1 MRADIFD
8 CIERCYKQSVRK
20 SGELQIMALTRELNE
35 LACRYG
41 KYAEFARSVAM
52 RDLERSVCGCDYG
65 STSWTT
71 RQGAERIAQLLEL
84 RPDAKLLDV
93 GAGSGWPGLYLA
105 QLTGCDVVVVD
116 LPLAALRIALERAT
130 ADRLSQ
136 RCAVVAADGAA
147 LPFKDASFD
156 ALSHSDVLCCTPDKL
171 GVLRACRRVARD
183 GARTVF
189 TVIAPAPSL
198 ADSERRIAI
207 ASGPTFVDTPD
218 DYAVL
223 LDQSGW
229 CLQERTDLTAEFLQ
243 SMRTELEGMQARAR
257 ALTEV
262 IGSDEF
268 TERMKRRQATI
279 AAVAAGFLR
288 RELFV
293 ARAGR

>member
-1 MRADIFD
+1 
-8 CIERCYKQSVRK
+8 
-20 SGELQIMALTRELNE
+20 MALTRELNE
-35 LACRYG
+35 LARRYA
-41 KYAEFARSVAM
+41 KYAEFHRSAAV
-52 RDLERSVCGCDYG
+52 RDLERGVCGCDYG

-71 RQGAERIAQLLEL
+71 RREAEQIAQLLEL
-84 RPDAKLLDV
+84 RPAAKLLDV

-116 LPLAALRIALERAT
+116 LPLAALRMALERAM
-130 ADRLSQ
+130 ADNLSQ
-136 RCAVVAADGAA
+136 RCEVVAADGAA

-189 TVIAPAPSL
+189 TVIALTPSL

-207 ASGPTFVDTPD
+207 ASGPTFVDSPD

-229 CLQERTDLTAEFLQ
+229 CLQERTDLTVEFLQ
-243 SMRTELEGMQARAR
+243 SMRTELEGMRAR
-257 ALTEV
+257 ADALADV
-262 IGSDEF
+262 FGSDEF
-268 TERMKRRQATI
+268 TERMKRRQVTI
-279 AAVAAGFLR
+279 AAVDAGLLR

-293 ARAGR
+293 ALTGR

>member
-1 MRADIFD
+1 
-8 CIERCYKQSVRK
+8 V
-20 SGELQIMALTRELNE
+20 
-35 LACRYG
+35 CRYA
-41 KYAEFARSVAM
+41 KYAEFHRSAAM
-52 RDLERSVCGCDYG
+52 RDLEVSVCGCDYG

-71 RQGAERIAQLLEL
+71 RREAERIAQLLEL
-84 RPDAKLLDV
+84 RPAAKLLDV
-93 GAGSGWPGLYLA
+93 GAGTGWPGLYLA
-105 QLTGCDVVVVD
+105 QLTGCTVVVVD

-130 ADRLSQ
+130 ADSLSQ
-136 RCAVVAADGAA
+136 RCEVVAADGAA

-189 TVIAPAPSL
+189 TVIALAPLL
-198 ADSERRIAI
+198 ADSERRVAI
-207 ASGPTFVDTPD
+207 GSGPTFVDSPD

-223 LDQSGW
+223 LGQSGW
-229 CLQERTDLTAEFLQ
+229 CLEERTDLTEEFLQ
-243 SMRTELEGMQARAR
+243 SMRTELEGMQARAD
-257 ALTEV
+257 ALAEV
-262 IGSDEF
+262 LGSDEF

-279 AAVAAGFLR
+279 AAVDAGFLR

>member
-1 MRADIFD
+1 
-8 CIERCYKQSVRK
+8 
-20 SGELQIMALTRELNE
+20 MALSRELNE
-35 LACRYG
+35 LASRHA
-41 KYAEFARSVAM
+41 KYAEFARSITM

-71 RQGAERIAQLLEL
+71 RREAERIAQLLEL
-84 RPDAKLLDV
+84 RADTKLLDL

-105 QLTGCDVVVVD
+105 QFTGCDVVVVD
-116 LPLAALRIALERAT
+116 LPLAALRLALERAA
-130 ADRLSQ
+130 ADNLSE

-147 LPFKDASFD
+147 LPFQDASFD
-156 ALSHSDVLCCTPDKL
+156 AVSHSDVLCCTPDKL
-171 GVLRACRRVARD
+171 GVLQACRRVARD

-189 TVIAPAPSL
+189 TVIALAPSL
-198 ADSERRIAI
+198 ANAERQIAI
-207 ASGPTFVDTPD
+207 ASGPTFVDAPD

-229 CLQERTDLTAEFLQ
+229 YLQGRIDLTTAFLQ
-243 SMRTELEGMQARAR
+243 SMRIELEGMQARAG
-257 ALTEV
+257 ALVELF
-262 IGSDEF
+262 GSDEL

-279 AAVAAGFLR
+279 AAVDAGFLR

>member
-1 MRADIFD
+1 
-8 CIERCYKQSVRK
+8 
-20 SGELQIMALTRELNE
+20 MALTRELNE
-35 LACRYG
+35 LACRYA

-71 RQGAERIAQLLEL
+71 RREAERIAQLLEL
-84 RPDAKLLDV
+84 RPAAKLLDV

-116 LPLAALRIALERAT
+116 LPLAALRIALERAM

-136 RCAVVAADGAA
+136 RCEVVAADGAA

-183 GARTVF
+183 GARMVF

-198 ADSERRIAI
+198 ADFERRIAT
-207 ASGPTFVDTPD
+207 ASGPTFVDISD

-243 SMRTELEGMQARAR
+243 SMRTELEGMHARAD
-257 ALTEV
+257 ALVEV
-262 IGSDEF
+262 FGPNEF

-279 AAVAAGFLR
+279 AAVDAGFLR

>member
-1 MRADIFD
+1 
-8 CIERCYKQSVRK
+8 
-20 SGELQIMALTRELNE
+20 MALTRELNE
-35 LACRYG
+35 LACRYA
-41 KYAEFARSVAM
+41 KYAEFARSVAV

-71 RQGAERIAQLLEL
+71 RGEAERIAQLLEL
-84 RPDAKLLDV
+84 RPAAKLLDV

-130 ADRLSQ
+130 ADSLSQ
-136 RCAVVAADGAA
+136 RCGVVAADGAE

-171 GVLRACRRVARD
+171 GVLRECRRVARD

-189 TVIAPAPSL
+189 TVIALAPSL

-207 ASGPTFVDTPD
+207 ESGPTFVDFPD

-223 LDQSGW
+223 LGQSGW
-229 CLQERTDLTAEFLQ
+229 CLQVRTDLTAAFLH
-243 SMRTELEGMQARAR
+243 SMRTELEGMQTRAD
-257 ALTEV
+257 ALAEV
-262 IGSDEF
+262 FGLDGF
-268 TERMKRRQATI
+268 TERMNRRRATI
-279 AAVAAGFLR
+279 AAVDAGLLR
-288 RELFV
+288 RELFF
-293 ARAGR
+293 ARTRR